1 MKLSAPVYHLKRK
14 AKRLSREAGIPLH
27 AALDR
32 IAGQEGFKSWNL
44 LASRLPAHI
53 SAHGIHARLQP
64 GDMVLVGARPGHGK
78 TLLSLEILIEAMK
91 TGRRGLFFSLEY
103 NERDIAKRFQA
114 LGVDYGRFGASF
126 TFDNSDA
133 ISASYIIDRMRDAP
147 AGTFAVIDYLQIL
160 DQNRE
165 KPGLMAQITA
175 LEAFARQKA
184 VTFVCIAQIDR
195 AFDADTGT
203 CPGPED
209 VRLPNPLD
217 LSLFSKAVFL
227 NNVDVRL
234 MNGIRGG

>member
-114 LGVDYGRFGASF
+114 LGVD
-126 TFDNSDA
+126 
-133 ISASYIIDRMRDAP
+133 DRTAVC
-147 AGTFAVIDYLQIL
+147 GT
-160 DQNRE
+160 
-165 KPGLMAQITA
+165 
-175 LEAFARQKA
+175 
-184 VTFVCIAQIDR
+184 
-195 AFDADTGT
+195 
-203 CPGPED
+203 
-209 VRLPNPLD
+209 
-217 LSLFSKAVFL
+217 
-227 NNVDVRL
+227 
-234 MNGIRGG
+234 